1 MGPHRDRLR
10 TRVLRAALSATWV
23 EAFIVSETVALVATF
38 VFGLRDPWLF
48 LLCAIIGVVALTDI
62 IFDPSQP

>member
-1 MGPHRDRLR
+1 M
-10 TRVLRAALSATWV
+10 LRAALNTTWV

-48 LLCAIIGVVALTDI
+48 LLCAIIGIVALTDV

>member
-1 MGPHRDRLR
+1 M
-10 TRVLRAALSATWV
+10 LRAALNTTWV

-38 VFGLRDPWLF
+38 VFGLRDPWL
-48 LLCAIIGVVALTDI
+48 LLCAIIGIVALTDV

>member
-1 MGPHRDRLR
+1 M
-10 TRVLRAALSATWV
+10 LRAALNTTWV

-48 LLCAIIGVVALTDI
+48 LLCAIIGIVALTDV
-62 IFDPSQP
+62 IFDPSQL